1 VTLWLASLGI
11 SVAAVAPTAG
21 SAAPT
26 PDFPPTPFE
35 EIAAARLEPPP
46 PAAQDPSAT
55 PDPPRPEGSDQNPP
69 EEKKPAKPGE
79 HPEDTKV
86 PPAGP
91 PPPHTGI
98 RATLKA
104 IPGDFAHFPSKSTA
118 LILGTGGVL
127 ALAVHPADDAVNEHL
142 KDSQGFFVLGKT
154 IGQAYVIV
162 GLSLGT
168 YIVGRATDNRRLSH
182 LGMDLIRASVLVGTL
197 TYAIKVT
204 VRRPRPTGE
213 CCSFPSGHASI
224 TFASAAVLWRH
235 LGWKA
240 MIPTYTVATYVAL
253 SRLADNRHFLSDVV
267 FGSALGMASGRTV
280 SRHGR
285 EYWSVQPMVVPHGV
299 GLALVMAGR

>member
-1 VTLWLASLGI
+1 MARGLFLEENGSFARDAVDTGIVTWLAPLALSL
-11 SVAAVAPTAG
+11 AAATSP
-21 SAAPT
+21 AAAT
-26 PDFPPTPFE
+26 TSELADFPPTPFE
-35 EIAAARLEPPP
+35 EIAAARLES
-46 PAAQDPSAT
+46 PATDAQEAGAD
-55 PDPPRPEGSDQNPP
+55 
-69 EEKKPAKPGE
+69 
-79 HPEDTKV
+79 HPEDSKV

-91 PPPHTGI
+91 PPPHTGLK
-98 RATLKA
+98 ATLKA
-104 IPGDFAHFPSKSTA
+104 IPGDFAAFPSKSTA
-118 LILGTGGVL
+118 LILAVGGAA
-127 ALAVHPADDAVNEHL
+127 ALFAHPDDYSVNARL

-162 GLSLGT
+162 GASLGT

-204 VRRPRPTGE
+204 VRRDRPTGE

-240 MIPTYTVATYVAL
+240 MIPTYTVATYVSL
-253 SRLADNRHFLSDVV
+253 SRLADNRHFLSDVI

-280 SRHGR
+280 VRHGR
-285 EYWSVQPMVVPHGV
+285 DYWSLQPMIVPHGV
-299 GLALVMAGR
+299 GLALVMSGS